1 MIIINLDKANE
12 IFEKFNIITDYLW
25 LRRFKNRVKQ
35 IKKSKWTARF
45 LFRY

>member
-25 LRRFKNRVKQ
+25 LRHFKRRIEQFKD
-35 IKKSKWTARF
+35 
-45 LFRY
+45 